1 MFKECPHPD
10 EKQRLEL
17 SKRLCLETRQVKFWF
32 QNRRTQMKVFF
43 CFFMLQNHIFNP
55 KNEAFCN
62 KMLLNHQSSWQT
74 QLERHENALLRQEN
88 DKLRAENMS
97 IREAMRNPICTNC
110 GGQAMLGDVSLEE
123 HHLRIE
129 NARLKDELD
138 RVCNLT
144 GKFLGHHHHQHHHS
158 SSLELAVGTNNGG
171 NFAFHPDFGGG
182 VCLPPPQ
189 QQQPT
194 GINGIDQRSVLLE
207 LALTAMDELVKLAH
221 SEEPL
226 WVKSLD
232 GERDELNQ
240 EEYMRTFSSSKPTGL
255 VTEASRTS
263 SMVIINSLAL
273 VETLMDSVS
282 FQLYDFFLIYF
293 SFSFFF
299 FSDYDFF
306 N

>member
-1 MFKECPHPD
+1 MN
-10 EKQRLEL
+10 QI
-17 SKRLCLETRQVKFWF
+17 V
-32 QNRRTQMKVFF
+32 
-43 CFFMLQNHIFNP
+43 
-55 KNEAFCN
+55 
-62 KMLLNHQSSWQT
+62 WQT

-110 GGQAMLGDVSLEE
+110 GGPAMLGDVSLEE

-144 GKFLGHHHHQHHHS
+144 GKFLGHHHHHYN
-158 SSLELAVGTNNGG
+158 SSLELAVGNNNGG
-171 NFAFHPDFGGG
+171 NFAFPPDFGGG
-182 VCLPPPQ
+182 GGCLPPP
-189 QQQPT
+189 T
-194 GINGIDQRSVLLE
+194 GIDGIDQKSVLLE

-240 EEYMRTFSSSKPTGL
+240 DEYMRTFSSTKPTGL
-255 VTEASRTS
+255 ATEASRTS
-263 SMVIINSLAL
+263 GMVIINSLAL

-282 FQLYDFFLIYF
+282 FQLCTKFFFLMFYMYF
-293 SFSFFF
+293 CSLIIIFV
-299 FSDYDFF
+299 
-306 N
+306 